1 VTTDWSTLSTAQL
14 RCIDALDFAP
24 PLHETHLAKRHKV
37 RGPTVTSL
45 IAMGL
50 IRREYLHDRD
60 HPATLSM
67 PFLRL
72 TQLGLAYQRDW
83 RQWRDRV
90 SRDVAGICGT
100 NAADVAATLDRG
112 IGR

>member
-1 VTTDWSTLSTAQL
+1 MTADWSTLSPPQL

-24 PLHETHLAKRHKV
+24 PLHETHLAKRNKV

-50 IRREYLHDRD
+50 VRRDYLHERD
-60 HPATLSM
+60 GSPKLAM

-72 TQLGLAYQRDW
+72 TQRGLAYQRDYRRW
-83 RQWRDRV
+83 RA
-90 SRDVAGICGT
+90 SVAGKIAAIYGT
-100 NAADVAATLDRG
+100 SESDVAATIDRG
-112 IGR
+112 AGV